1 MARYYHLDIA
11 AVAAQADH
19 KWVDNLLSRFDIPG
33 VGSAHQGVARRIST
47 TGVYHI
53 ALARLIN
60 REMAATRSPRRRIE
74 IGYALSSEEHSPSD
88 LVRQAM
94 AAEESSVISQDLR
107 ETSKPDRNLALELV
121 RVTEGAAMASPQTLQ
136 IGGPAGASG
145 GSGKLTSIS

>member
-1 MARYYHLDIA
+1 MPGARANSGQIFASRLRIFLLSGRALYLSSCARVYMARYYHLDIA

-60 REMAATRSPRRRIE
+60 REMAIP
-74 IGYALSSEEHSPSD
+74 
-88 LVRQAM
+88 
-94 AAEESSVISQDLR
+94 
-107 ETSKPDRNLALELV
+107 
-121 RVTEGAAMASPQTLQ
+121 
-136 IGGPAGASG
+136 
-145 GSGKLTSIS
+145 